1 MSPNSPLIPEWTI
14 EQAIPEDAAQT
25 AEFHSESF
33 RRTYLKPNENHDP
46 EIEEHNRQ
54 VIEKATELV
63 SLNRIQNRADFI
75 DKAVQEPSIR
85 FYYLATREDNQ
96 PIGLIYGEIDKE
108 KDTQEIVA
116 LYVDEKYHGKGVAQA
131 LVNEFIEWADPTKP
145 IELGVYKENERAKRF
160 YAKMGFEALKDDRP
174 SHFKFLPETTMIRK
188 GTK

>member
-1 MSPNSPLIPEWTI
+1 MSHNSPLIPEWTI

-33 RRTYLKPNENHDP
+33 QGTYVKPNKNHEP

-54 VIEKATELV
+54 VVEKATELV
-63 SLNRIQNRADFI
+63 SQDRIQKRADFI
-75 DKAVQEPSIR
+75 DKAAQEPETH
-85 FYYLATREDNQ
+85 FYYLATRENNQ

-116 LYVDEKYHGKGVAQA
+116 LYVDEKYHGTGVAQA
-131 LVNEFIEWADPTKP
+131 LVNAFIEWADPTKP

-160 YAKMGFEALKDDRP
+160 YAKMGFEALNDDRH
-174 SHFKFLPETTMIRK
+174 SHYEFLPETTMIRK

>member
-33 RRTYLKPNENHDP
+33 RRTYLKPNEEHDE
-46 EIEEHNRQ
+46 EIEKYNQQ
-54 VIEKATELV
+54 VIKGATAYV
-63 SLNRIQNRADFI
+63 SAERIQDRADLI
-75 DKAVQEPSIR
+75 DKALKEPDIH
-85 FYYLATREDNQ
+85 FYYLATRDNDQ
-96 PIGLIYGEIDKE
+96 PIGLIYGYKDKE

-116 LYVDEKYHGKGVAQA
+116 LYVDEKYQKKGIGTA
-131 LVNEFIEWADPTKP
+131 LVKEFIEWADPAKP

-160 YAKMGFEALKDDRP
+160 YAKMGFEALNDNRK
-174 SHFKFLPETTMIRK
+174 SYIEYLPETTMIRK